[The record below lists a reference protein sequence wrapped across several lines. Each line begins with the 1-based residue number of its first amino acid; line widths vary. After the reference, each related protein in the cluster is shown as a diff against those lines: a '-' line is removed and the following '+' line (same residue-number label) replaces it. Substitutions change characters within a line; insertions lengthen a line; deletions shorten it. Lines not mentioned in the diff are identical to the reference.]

1 MPDRVVPLERFG
13 PCAIE
18 GERLTVASRTRVAPA
33 GNRLFMSVLRDT
45 EREFE
50 PVDPAPIF
58 RRTAVLPS
66 DGGQKLIAATH
77 KKTGSQVILFQCVG
91 GGRIPALAAFVA
103 YPHRAVQSSRW
114 RDVRKLSTTKSATSL
129 PNR

>member
-1 MPDRVVPLERFG
+1 MPGRVLPPTSFG
-13 PCAIE
+13 ACAIV
-18 GERLTVASRTRVAPA
+18 GARLTAASKTRVAPA
-33 GNRLFMSVLRDT
+33 SNRLFISVLRDI
-45 EREFE
+45 EREFG

-58 RRTAVLPS
+58 LRTAVSPF
-66 DGGQKLIAATH
+66 DGGYSSIAATP
-77 KKTGSQVILFQCVG
+77 KKTGSKVILFQCE